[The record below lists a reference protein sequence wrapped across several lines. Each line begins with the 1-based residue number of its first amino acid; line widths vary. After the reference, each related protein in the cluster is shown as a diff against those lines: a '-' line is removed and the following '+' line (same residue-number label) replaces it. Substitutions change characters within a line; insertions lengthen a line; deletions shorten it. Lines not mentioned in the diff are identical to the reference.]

1 MHWRETDT
9 GSTGEKDNEIVMIH
23 IKRDNIDKIA
33 SYHYEMLLE
42 RIRERGKLD
51 IITARAMEIS
61 GVTDLRSFILAD
73 VKTMRE
79 WVQKE
84 ADKLKFK
91 ELKDIYNSYF
101 SNGEDKYVFEN
112 YNAFKLLEL
121 LDIPVCPYCEDEKLD
136 VVFNALGK
144 RRRTSEIDHFFDKG
158 TYPALAMNFYNLV
171 PSGQNCNGLKMQ
183 QDAGSN
189 PYEEDI
195 EEKTFIYPDIP
206 VGVNIESL
214 TEEDIVLSLHAS
226 GGMERND
233 EVFALTQRYQRM
245 NHEAYRLLGNVQKYP
260 PEKIKEL
267 VNMGIF
273 ASEEELIENI
283 FGPVDAEIKKKSLHQ
298 KMLRDITGY

>member
-1 MHWRETDT
+1 MYWREANT
-9 GSTGEKDNEIVMIH
+9 GSVGKKDNETVMIH
-23 IKRDNIDKIA
+23 IERDNINEIA

-42 RIRERGKLD
+42 RIKERGKLAV
-51 IITARAMEIS
+51 ITDKVLKIS

-84 ADKLKFK
+84 ADRLKFK
-91 ELKDIYNSYF
+91 ELKDIYSGYF
-101 SNGEDKYVFEN
+101 SNGEDKYVFED

-121 LDIPVCPYCEDEKLD
+121 LDISVCPYCEDEKLD
-136 VVFNALGK
+136 VVMNAVGK

-158 TYPALAMNFYNLV
+158 TYPALAMNFYNLI
-171 PSGQNCNGLKMQ
+171 PSGQTCNGLKLQ
-183 QDAGSN
+183 QAAGSN
-189 PYEEDI
+189 PYEADI

-206 VGVNIESL
+206 AGINIESL
-214 TEEDIVLSLHAS
+214 KEEDVMLSLHAT

-245 NHEAYRLLGNVQKYP
+245 NHEAYRLLGNAQKYP

-267 VNMGIF
+267 VDMGIF
-273 ASEEELIENI
+273 ASEEELIENL
-283 FGPVDAEIKKKSLHQ
+283 FGPVNVEVRKKSLHQ